1 MDKFNNSWFRNGYAS
16 FNQHVAT
23 YSIGFCKQMLREF
36 TGSEIEPNYVA
47 GYKLAL
53 QDYVKWS
60 GEESKNAVNVY
71 KRVDIGENF

>member
-23 YSIGFCKQMLREF
+23 YSIGFCKQMLIYVTEL
-36 TGSEIEPNYVA
+36 EMEPNYVA

-53 QDYVKWS
+53 KDYMKWS
-60 GEESKNAVNVY
+60 GEESKNDVNVY
-71 KRVDIGENF
+71 KRADIGENF